1 MTQFKEPIGIHNE
14 LNPVLWDSNKNLH
27 PDVELALL
35 RIAKEFYKFLDVNA
49 KIVDIVVSGSQANY
63 NYSTY
68 SDLDLHLIIPISDI
82 ECDEPIEELFDT
94 KRKLWK
100 ERHNIEIHDI
110 PVELYAED
118 QAKPAVSSS
127 YSIIKREWINSPDAP
142 IISYNVSA
150 VRRKATLWSKV
161 IVAAIRS
168 RDLKKCETVFDLLMK
183 YRKAGLAADG
193 EFGVPNL
200 TFKSLRNS
208 GLIEK
213 LHDTINSLKDQDLS
227 LE

>member
-1 MTQFKEPIGIHNE
+1 MTQFTYPIGIHNE
-14 LNPVLWDSNKNLH
+14 LNPVLWDSNKTLL
-27 PDVELALL
+27 PEVELALL
-35 RIAKEFYKFLDVNA
+35 RIAKEFYRFLDVKA

-63 NYSTY
+63 NYSPY

-100 ERHNIEIHDI
+100 ERHNIEIYDI

-127 YSIIKREWINSPDAP
+127 YSIIKRQWINSPDAP
-142 IISYNVSA
+142 IISYNITEVK
-150 VRRKATLWSKV
+150 RKVVLWTRV
-161 IVAAIRS
+161 IQAAIRS
-168 RDLKKCETVFDLLMK
+168 RDLKKCEMVSDLLMK

-208 GLIEK
+208 KLVGK

-227 LE
+227 LD